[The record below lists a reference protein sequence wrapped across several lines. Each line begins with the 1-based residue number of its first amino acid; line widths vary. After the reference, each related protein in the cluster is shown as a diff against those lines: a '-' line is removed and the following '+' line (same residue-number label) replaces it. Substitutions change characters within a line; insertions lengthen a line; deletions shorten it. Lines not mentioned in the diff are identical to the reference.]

1 MSRATA
7 SDARVDQLAEDLA
20 SLSLEVQRLRQRVAE
35 LEGQLPGNSAR
46 SSSDFSLVE
55 PQSVAPETNRVAGY
69 SVGTERE
76 QIARDIGRWLRRAL
90 DGRPRGPSGRDR
102 IQLSSRYYVVCR
114 DIHGAVHNPPLLF
127 SSWRLAKEN
136 CFRQGEPGDA
146 IFVGLP
152 SKTEIEIALRAA
164 SLSLPAALGQQ
175 Q

>member
-7 SDARVDQLAEDLA
+7 SDARVDQLAEEFA
-20 SLSLEVQRLRQRVAE
+20 RLSVEVQSLRQRVTE
-35 LEGQLPGNSAR
+35 LEGQLPGISAR

-55 PQSVAPETNRVAGY
+55 HQSVAPETSRAAGY
-69 SVGTERE
+69 CVGSERE
-76 QIARDIGRWLRRAL
+76 QIARDIGLWLRRAL

-102 IQLSSRYYVVCR
+102 IQLSSRFYVVCR

-127 SSWRLAKEN
+127 SSWKLAKES

-152 SKTEIEIALRAA
+152 SKTEIEIALRSA
-164 SLSLPAALGQQ
+164 SLRLPAALGQHQ
-175 Q
+175 